1 MRKIYFLFFT
11 LFCVSF
17 SFAQEQSAEFQSN
30 STLNTANNSCCKK
43 LMTPCNESS
52 GDDFFNCIASAKGHY
67 IQRNATNQLS
77 LVTNQEAPVT
87 GTLMMHNIYGQ
98 LIISKNVNLVMGSN
112 NIELPS
118 SNRPQIRIVTFYVG
132 KQLLLTQK
140 VY

>member
-1 MRKIYFLFFT
+1 MKKIYFLFLV
-11 LFCVSF
+11 LFCASYG
-17 SFAQEQSAEFQSN
+17 FAQEQSVESQNN
-30 STLNTANNSCCKK
+30 SSSAADNNSCCKK
-43 LMTPCNESS
+43 LMAPCNESS
-52 GDDFFNCIASAKGHY
+52 GEDFFTCIASAKGHY

-77 LVTNQEAPVT
+77 LVTNQQAAVT

-98 LIISKNVNLVMGSN
+98 LIISKNVNLVVGSN

-118 SNRPQIRIVTFYVG
+118 SNTPQIRIVTFYVG